1 MRAVRADV
9 AKLAGVSTATVSYV
23 LNNTRS
29 ITEETRKKVM
39 DAVEALNY
47 KPDMIARSMVKNE
60 TMQLGIVLDNITNPF
75 FGEIILGFEN
85 AAIEKG
91 YFINICTGYK
101 NLDNYFE
108 NFISRRMDGIF
119 IAALPVKF
127 HMNEVY
133 KLVDEGIKVVV
144 SANVEADIKKVSSI
158 ENDYIEAMEDAVAHL
173 YNLGHRDISYLSGL
187 SRNLK
192 FDRRIEGYI
201 KACNK
206 YKLSCVDRLLFEG
219 SAPYNTEILDG
230 YNLAE
235 KLVTS
240 GKSFT
245 AVICLNDLM
254 AMGAIKLFKEKG
266 MRIPQDVSVMGF
278 DDIPYSAAWTPSIS
292 TMAVQKVNFGA
303 KAFELLRSNIT
314 KGNTG
319 FFMNKLNLIEREST
333 GICKRV

>member
-23 LNNTRS
+23 LNNTRNIS
-29 ITEETRKKVM
+29 EETRKKVL
-39 DAVEALNY
+39 DAVDALNY

-85 AAIEKG
+85 AAIQKG
-91 YFINICTGYK
+91 YFVNICTGYK

-108 NFISRRMDGIF
+108 NFISRRMDGVF
-119 IAALPVKF
+119 IVALPSKF
-127 HMNEVY
+127 HMDKVY
-133 KLVDEGIKVVV
+133 KLVEEGIKVVM

-158 ENDYIEAMEDAVAHL
+158 ENDYMEAMNDAVTHL
-173 YNLGHRDISYLSGL
+173 YNLGHREIAYLSGL

-201 KACNK
+201 KACSNL
-206 YKLSCVDRLLFEG
+206 KLTCLDSLLFEG
-219 SAPYNTEILDG
+219 NLPYETDIADG
-230 YNLAE
+230 YNLAY

-240 GKSFT
+240 GKKFT
-245 AVICLNDLM
+245 AVICTNDLM
-254 AMGAIKLFKEKG
+254 AIGAIKLLKEKG
-266 MRIPQDVSVMGF
+266 FKIPADVSVIGY
-278 DDIPYSAAWTPSIS
+278 DDIPYSAAWTPSIT
-292 TMAVQKVNFGA
+292 TMAVQKVNFGT
-303 KAFELLRSNIT
+303 KAFELLQSNIS

-319 FFMNKLNLIEREST
+319 FFMNKLTLIEREST
-333 GICKRV
+333 GVCKEI